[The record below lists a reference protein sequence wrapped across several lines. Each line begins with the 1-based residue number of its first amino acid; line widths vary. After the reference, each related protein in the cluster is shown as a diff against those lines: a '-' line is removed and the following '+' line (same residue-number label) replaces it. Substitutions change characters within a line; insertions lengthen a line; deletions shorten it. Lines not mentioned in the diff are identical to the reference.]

1 MNIVVCVKQ
10 VMDTE
15 ALIELDGN
23 GEVITEGRTQII
35 DPYGEFA
42 VEKAVQIKEQVGGEV
57 TCLCYGD
64 DGCTSAIRHAL
75 AMGADKA
82 VLIEDDAWRSVD
94 AAQCAAE
101 LAAALKDMN
110 ADIIMGGW
118 TSGDTASAQVMGRIS
133 AILGIPYANM
143 VTGLE
148 TTDGGV
154 KASCEIDDG
163 TEVCE
168 YTLPVIVAAQQG
180 LAEPRYPSVRD
191 VMQARRKPIE
201 RKSPVGGTQ
210 PVLSVEGR
218 ELKGARSGG
227 RIIEGDTTADVVAET
242 ARLLRSEAKVI

>member
-15 ALIELDGN
+15 ALIELDDS

-42 VEKAVQIKEQVGGEV
+42 VEKAVQLKEQLGGEV

-94 AAQCAAE
+94 AAQCTAE
-101 LAAALKDMN
+101 LAGALKDLS
-110 ADIIMGGW
+110 ADLIMGGW
-118 TSGDTASAQVMGRIS
+118 TSGDTASAQVMGRLS
-133 AILGIPYANM
+133 ALLDIPLANM

-148 TTDGGV
+148 ATADGV

-163 TEVCE
+163 VEICE
-168 YTLPVIVAAQQG
+168 YKLPVIIAAQQG

-201 RKSPVGGTQ
+201 RKAPAGGSQ
-210 PVLSVEGR
+210 PVLAVAGLD
-218 ELKGARSGG
+218 LKGARSGG
-227 RIIEGDTTADVVAET
+227 RIIEGDTVADAVAQ
-242 ARLLRSEAKVI
+242 AASLLRSEAKVI

>member
-42 VEKAVQIKEQVGGEV
+42 VEKAVQIKEQLGGEV

-94 AAQCAAE
+94 ATQCAAE

-118 TSGDTASAQVMGRIS
+118 TSGDTASAQVMGRVS
-133 AILGIPYANM
+133 AILGIPCANM
-143 VTGLE
+143 ATSLE
-148 TTDGGV
+148 AADGGV
-154 KASCEIDDG
+154 KVSCEIDDG

-168 YTLPVIVAAQQG
+168 YSLPVIVAAQQG

-201 RKSPVGGTQ
+201 RKSPVGGSQ

>member
-15 ALIELDGN
+15 ALIELDDS

-42 VEKAVQIKEQVGGEV
+42 VEKAVQLKEQLGGEV

-82 VLIEDDAWRSVD
+82 VLIEDDAWRCVD

-101 LAAALKDMN
+101 LAGALKDM
-110 ADIIMGGW
+110 
-118 TSGDTASAQVMGRIS
+118 
-133 AILGIPYANM
+133 
-143 VTGLE
+143 VTGSE
-148 TTDGGV
+148 ATADGV

-163 TEVCE
+163 VEICE
-168 YTLPVIVAAQQG
+168 YKLPVIIAAQQG

-201 RKSPVGGTQ
+201 RKAPAGGSQ
-210 PVLSVEGR
+210 PVLAVAGR
-218 ELKGARSGG
+218 DLKGARSGG
-227 RIIEGDTTADVVAET
+227 RIIEGDTVADAVAQ
-242 ARLLRSEAKVI
+242 AASLLRSEAKVI

>member
-42 VEKAVQIKEQVGGEV
+42 FEKAVQIKEQVGGEV

-168 YTLPVIVAAQQG
+168 CTLPVIVAAQQG

>member
-42 VEKAVQIKEQVGGEV
+42 VEKAVQLKELLGGEV

-64 DGCTSAIRHAL
+64 DSCTSAIRHAL

-82 VLIEDDAWRSVD
+82 VLIEDDAWRNVD

-101 LAAALKDMN
+101 LAAALKDMGV
-110 ADIIMGGW
+110 DLIMGGW

-133 AILGIPYANM
+133 ALLDIPCANM
-143 VTGLE
+143 VTSLE
-148 TTDGGV
+148 ATDSSV
-154 KASCEIDDG
+154 KVSCEIDDG

-168 YTLPVIVAAQQG
+168 YQLPVIVAAQQG

-191 VMQARRKPIE
+191 VMQARRKPID
-201 RKSPVGGTQ
+201 RKAAVGGTQ
-210 PVLSVEGR
+210 PVLEVEGR
-218 ELKGARSGG
+218 DLKGARSGG
-227 RIIEGDTTADVVAET
+227 RIVEGDTVADAVAEA
-242 ARLLRSEAKVI
+242 ARLLRNEAKVI

>member
-15 ALIELDGN
+15 ALIELDDS

-42 VEKAVQIKEQVGGEV
+42 VEKAVQLKEQLGGEV

-101 LAAALKDMN
+101 LAGALKDLSV
-110 ADIIMGGW
+110 DLIMGGW
-118 TSGDTASAQVMGRIS
+118 TSGDTASAQVMGRLS
-133 AILGIPYANM
+133 ALLDIPLANM

-148 TTDGGV
+148 
-154 KASCEIDDG
+154 AN
-163 TEVCE
+163 
-168 YTLPVIVAAQQG
+168 
-180 LAEPRYPSVRD
+180 R
-191 VMQARRKPIE
+191 
-201 RKSPVGGTQ
+201 
-210 PVLSVEGR
+210 
-218 ELKGARSGG
+218 
-227 RIIEGDTTADVVAET
+227 
-242 ARLLRSEAKVI
+242 